1 MWRAISSV
9 PRRVANTAAF
19 LAELERIVRE
29 HEIDVIVPAF
39 EEAFYI
45 STQIERLSQ
54 FTKVFASPF
63 RTLALLHDKG
73 PSSGC

>member
-1 MWRAISSV
+1 M
-9 PRRVANTAAF
+9 
-19 LAELERIVRE
+19 
-29 HEIDVIVPAF
+29 IVPAF

-73 PSSGC
+73 PSSGCYRGSGLGSPRRSW